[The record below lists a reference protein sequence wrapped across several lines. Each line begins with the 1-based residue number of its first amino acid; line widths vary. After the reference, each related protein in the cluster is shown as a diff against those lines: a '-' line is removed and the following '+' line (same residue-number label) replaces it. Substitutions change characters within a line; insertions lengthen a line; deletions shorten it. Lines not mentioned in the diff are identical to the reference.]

1 MKKISTALFCLF
13 LSTMSLSATALD
25 RPAPGKEDKRI
36 LTTQFK
42 TSEVY
47 PINAVNGLITTV
59 IFARGEEVLSFGSG
73 FSTAW
78 EFASRGNHFFMK
90 PRGKE
95 GTTNL
100 VVVTNRRTYFF
111 DVKLTGNRKNATY
124 RLLFEYPEEAAA
136 QKAAAA
142 EKAHVQNLLDQSAIP
157 AVTGEVKAENR
168 AYTMNFGSDR
178 ESRRIAPLEAYDNG
192 RFTYLLITANTD
204 FPAAYRVSAGQES
217 LINSH
222 VEGNWLV
229 IHGVYEE
236 IRLRAGNAVVG
247 IYNERFSGGAAD
259 NSEVSVP
266 GLEREIVSQ
275 GEEPL

>member
-1 MKKISTALFCLF
+1 MKKINAALFCLF
-13 LSTMSLSATALD
+13 LSTVSLSAAALD
-25 RPAPGKEDKRI
+25 RPTPGHEDKRI

-42 TSEVY
+42 IGEVY

-100 VVVTNRRTYFF
+100 VIVTNRRTYFF
-111 DVKLTGNRKNATY
+111 DVKLTRNWKNATY
-124 RLLFEYPEEAAA
+124 RLLFEYPEEVAE

-142 EKAHVQNLLDQSAIP
+142 EKEHVQELINQFESVP
-157 AVTGEVKAENR
+157 HGESERIQNR

-192 RFTYLLITANTD
+192 QFTYLLMNANTD
-204 FPAAYRVSAGQES
+204 FPTAYRVSAGKES

-247 IYNERFSGGAAD
+247 IYNERYSGGA
-259 NSEVSVP
+259 SETDGVSVP
-266 GLEREIVSQ
+266 GLKREILTQ
-275 GEEPL
+275 GEEQL

>member
-1 MKKISTALFCLF
+1 MKKIYTAALW
-13 LSTMSLSATALD
+13 ATICCFGTNAVALD
-25 RPAPGKEDKRI
+25 KPSVGKEDKRVF
-36 LTTQFK
+36 TTQFK
-42 TSEVY
+42 AEEVY

-59 IFARGEEVLSFGSG
+59 IFAKGEEVLSYGSG

-78 EFASRGNHFFMK
+78 EFASRGNHFFLK

-111 DVKLTGNRKNATY
+111 DVKLTWNRKNATY
-124 RLLFEYPEEAAA
+124 RLLFEYPEDAA
-136 QKAAAA
+136 QEKAKAA
-142 EKAHVQNLLDQSAIP
+142 EKQHVKNLLNSSENLSDPESENVQ
-157 AVTGEVKAENR
+157 NR

-192 RFTYLLITANTD
+192 RFTYLRMGANTD
-204 FPAAYRVSAGQES
+204 FPAAYRVSTGEES
-217 LINSH
+217 LINTH

-236 IRLRAGNAVVG
+236 IRLRAGASVVG
-247 IYNERFSGGAAD
+247 IYNENFTGGSDRGSA
-259 NSEVSVP
+259 VSVP
-266 GLEREIVSQ
+266 GLEREIV
-275 GEEPL
+275 GEGEVL

>member
-1 MKKISTALFCLF
+1 MKKISTALFCLL
-13 LSTMSLSATALD
+13 LSTLSQGATALD
-25 RPAPGKEDKRI
+25 RPTPGHEDKRI

-42 TSEVY
+42 SGEVY

-124 RLLFEYPEEAAA
+124 RLLFEYPDEAAV

-142 EKAHVQNLLDQSAIP
+142 EKELVQNLLNQSEIP
-157 AVTGEVKAENR
+157 AGNETVKTENR
-168 AYTMNFGSDR
+168 TYTMNFGSDR
-178 ESRRIAPLEAYDNG
+178 ESRRIAPSEAYDNG
-192 RFTYLLITANTD
+192 RFTYLLMNPNTD

-247 IYNERFSGGAAD
+247 IYNERFSGGTAET
-259 NSEVSVP
+259 SGVSVP